1 MMLVKNR
8 PGGTRSEASAN
19 PEEAGSLGAARAQ
32 EPLDTSHA
40 SSEGA
45 MSEGSFFILR
55 FLFFAIIYVGGHRL
69 YCSTFPPWLT
79 ELEREVKFIEFG
91 LVYIYTGDCPRR
103 RAALHRLVSHVH
115 GPRPPG
121 RVASRGAHHRG
132 GEHHK
137 PKQLWHP
144 RPGLQQPRPLVGT
157 RKLHQRG
164 WMANR
169 KRDTGP
175 RAASAQVDAPTI
187 RPHITGWVTSVA
199 DLLNIQNFTTT
210 EF

>member
-1 MMLVKNR
+1 M
-8 PGGTRSEASAN
+8 
-19 PEEAGSLGAARAQ
+19 
-32 EPLDTSHA
+32 
-40 SSEGA
+40 
-45 MSEGSFFILR
+45 
-55 FLFFAIIYVGGHRL
+55 GGHRL

-103 RAALHRLVSHVH
+103 TAALHRLVSHVH

-137 PKQLWHP
+137 PKQFWHP

-169 KRDTGP
+169 EEGHRPQGSQRSSGCTHH
-175 RAASAQVDAPTI
+175 SAPHHRMGNLSR
-187 RPHITGWVTSVA
+187 RPSKCSKFYTNRILRVQNVRQKLVNFG
-199 DLLNIQNFTTT
+199 QNFNRNM
-210 EF
+210 